1 MQNKLNFLDDVLKSA
16 KKSGADKVDVALSE
30 SRNTVV
36 KCRNGALENTGRS
49 ESISMSLRVF
59 VGRRVASM
67 TCSNFDQSSVNA
79 LIDQAIAIAKL
90 APESPYADI
99 VGPDAL
105 ATDTGQDLELWDNT
119 PLDSAALFETAKTL
133 EEAALSVKGVEQCRG
148 AMAGAGDSS
157 FGLLTSNGFSGLIRQ
172 TGFARS
178 CSAVAADE
186 NGKEVGFDMS
196 FAAFVSDLSDAYE
209 IGKMAGERAAG
220 KLGGRKIK
228 TGQFPVVF
236 APRQSN
242 AFVNVFAGL
251 ISGPAVASGMTFL
264 KDNLGERIF
273 SDGIHII
280 DDPHIKRAQGSRN
293 FDGEGVATRKTN
305 LIDNGAL
312 TQWMLDSSS
321 AKQLGMEVTGHARPL
336 GNGVGPSNLYMA
348 AGSLPADKLIEDIK
362 FGFYVTDVMGRGANR
377 LTGTF
382 SQGAAGFL
390 IENGKITTPVKEATI
405 AGTLKDMF
413 LEMTPAG
420 DLTFKYKTN
429 APTLRI
435 DCLTVSGV

>member
-1 MQNKLNFLDDVLKSA
+1 MQNKLYFLDDVLKSA
-16 KKSGADKVDVALSE
+16 TKAGADKVDIALSE
-30 SRNTVV
+30 SRKTVV

-49 ESISMSLRVF
+49 ESVSISLRVF

-67 TCSNFDQSSVNA
+67 TCSNFEQNSVDA
-79 LIDQAIAIAKL
+79 LIERAISIAKL
-90 APESPYADI
+90 APESTYADL
-99 VGPDAL
+99 VEADHL
-105 ATDTGQDLELWDNT
+105 ATDTGLDLEPWDDT
-119 PLDSAALFETAKTL
+119 QLGGAALFETAKAL
-133 EEAALSVKGVEQCRG
+133 EEAALSVKGVEQCRA
-148 AMAGAGDSS
+148 AMAAAGDSS
-157 FGLLTSNGFSGLIRQ
+157 FALLTSNGFSGLIKQ
-172 TGFARS
+172 SSFARS
-178 CSAVAADE
+178 CIAVAADK
-186 NGKEVGFDMS
+186 NGKEVGHDMS
-196 FAAFVSDLSDAYE
+196 SAAFFSDLSDAYE
-209 IGKMAGERAAG
+209 IGKMAGERAAC
-220 KLGGRKIK
+220 KLGGRKMK

-242 AFVNVFAGL
+242 AFVNIFVGL
-251 ISGPAVASGMTFL
+251 ISGPAVASGMTVL

-273 SDGIHII
+273 SDGINII

-305 LIDNGAL
+305 LIDNGVL

-362 FGFYVTDVMGRGANR
+362 FGFYVTDVMGRGANN

-390 IENGKITTPVKEATI
+390 IENGKVTTPVKEATI
-405 AGTLKDMF
+405 AGSLKDMF
-413 LEMTPAG
+413 MHMMPAS